1 MLMSFATLPLDSHQT
16 GESVL
21 DHFTTASANA
31 SLKAP
36 YSKFS
41 LLSSLSMLQLALLI
55 CGARLT
61 AIHNADV
68 VPFAQA
74 YEEYKS
80 LASKA
85 RIQASASGALAQGAG
100 SRVSGKD
107 VAKDAWEELIDCGLV
122 MEDGNRGGRV
132 DVGLEEIGV
141 SGVELG
147 SWGRWCKEI

>member
-1 MLMSFATLPLDSHQT
+1 MSLATLPLESLST
-16 GESVL
+16 GNSLIEHL
-21 DHFTTASANA
+21 TTAFATS
-31 SLKAP
+31 SLLAP
-36 YSKFS
+36 DSKLS
-41 LLSSLSMLQLALLI
+41 LLSSLSMVQLALLI
-55 CGARLT
+55 CASRLT
-61 AIHNADV
+61 AIHNADF

-85 RIQASASGALAQGAG
+85 RIQASASGALGQGAG
-100 SRVSGKD
+100 SRVWGKD

-132 DVGLEEIGV
+132 DVGLEEIGM

-147 SWGRWCKEI
+147 SWGKWCKEI